1 MATNL
6 GGNKAMAFLSI
17 AASGAAKTM
26 IAVTVSLHPG
36 AHHGSQHV
44 SVHTGDTLSS
54 ISQREYGSAA
64 SWPALWWANRHSVH
78 NPSVIQAGQRLQL
91 PNSHKVKPWLANA
104 ALAAIPAPAPAPAP
118 VAVPAAAPSSPA
130 AVPSAAPVQQ
140 STTTYSGASGS
151 FQSCVIQA
159 ESGGNASAVN
169 ASSGAGGLYGFL
181 PSTWQ
186 GLGYSGS
193 PQNASVAQQNA
204 AFAKQYGQSGG
215 AAWSAYDGC

>member
-1 MATNL
+1 
-6 GGNKAMAFLSI
+6 MAFLSI

-44 SVHTGDTLSS
+44 TVHTGDTLSS

-64 SWPALWWANRHSVH
+64 SWPALWWANRHSV
-78 NPSVIQAGQRLQL
+78 

-104 ALAAIPAPAPAPAP
+104 ALAAIPVPAPAPAP

-140 STTTYSGASGS
+140 STTTYSSASGS

-169 ASSGAGGLYGFL
+169 GSSGAGGLYGFL

-186 GLGYSGS
+186 GLGYSGL

-204 AFAKQYGQSGG
+204 AFDKQYAQSGS